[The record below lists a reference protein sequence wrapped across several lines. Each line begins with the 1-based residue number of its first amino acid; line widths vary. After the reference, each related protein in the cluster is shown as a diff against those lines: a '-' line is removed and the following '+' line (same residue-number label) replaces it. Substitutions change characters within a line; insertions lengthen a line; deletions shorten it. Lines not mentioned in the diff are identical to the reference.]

1 MSKKLL
7 KKNGRLICSFDFP
20 AAKVQQIFVIHKDLT
35 IKMKF
40 IPIFSGKALLLA
52 RLSDRTFEVGRR
64 VAVSVSSK
72 ILQIF
77 VHKKMTYASTHV
89 IFLIIR
95 FGYLTCAPWAL
106 KALPSRT
113 M

>member
-1 MSKKLL
+1 MGGGKIEH
-7 KKNGRLICSFDFP
+7 LILCCQSVKTFA

-40 IPIFSGKALLLA
+40 ISIFSGKALLLV
-52 RLSDRTFEVGRR
+52 RLCDRTFEVGRR

-77 VHKKMTYASTHV
+77 VHKKND
-89 IFLIIR
+89 IR
-95 FGYLTCAPWAL
+95 KSYHKNHPIS
-106 KALPSRT
+106 PSLSLLVLVPFFY
-113 M
+113 